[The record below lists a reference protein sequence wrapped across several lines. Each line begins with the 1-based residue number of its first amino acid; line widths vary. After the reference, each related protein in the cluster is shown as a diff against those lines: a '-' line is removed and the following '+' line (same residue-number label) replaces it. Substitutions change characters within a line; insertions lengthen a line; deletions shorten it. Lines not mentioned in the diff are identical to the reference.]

1 MSWLQLKFQAPSAL
15 AEELAD
21 RLTDAGALAVTLRDS
36 KDDPLYDD
44 SAGKP
49 NRTAQRPAGVMDMDV
64 HYEPAPGDTPL
75 WAHTSVEGLFAADAD
90 IPAVVEHLHAQSG
103 DESARD
109 YTVEPLADQAW
120 ERVCLDQFK
129 PLCFGDTLCI
139 CPTWLTPPDDAR
151 VTLFLDPG
159 LAFGTGTHPTTA
171 LCLEW
176 LAQHPPAGLTVID
189 YGCGSGILAL
199 AAAKLGART
208 VYATDHD
215 PQALTATRANAEK
228 NGLQTSIHTLTP
240 EQLPALEPTLEID
253 VLLANIIA
261 QPLIALAPVFAQH
274 VCAGG
279 RIVLSGILEHQADEV
294 IVAYRPWFAMVQKIQ
309 REDWMLLEGTRTS
322 AMV

>member
-21 RLTDAGALAVTLRDS
+21 RLTEAGALAVTLRDS
-36 KDDPLYDD
+36 KDDPL
-44 SAGKP
+44 
-49 NRTAQRPAGVMDMDV
+49 
-64 HYEPAPGDTPL
+64 YEPAPGDTPL

-90 IPAVVEHLHAQSG
+90 IPSVVEQLHAQSG
-103 DESARD
+103 DESVRD

-151 VTLFLDPG
+151 VTLLLDPG

-176 LAQHPPAGLTVID
+176 LARNPPAGLTVID

-199 AAAKLGART
+199 AAAKLGARM

-228 NGLQTSIHTLTP
+228 NELQLLIHTMTP
-240 EQLPALEPTLEID
+240 EQLPALEVD

-274 VCAGG
+274 VRAGG
-279 RIVLSGILEHQADEV
+279 RIVLSGILEHQAEEV
-294 IVAYRPWFAMVQKIQ
+294 IAAYRPWFAMVEKVQ
-309 REDWMLLEGTRTS
+309 RDDWMLLEATRTS

>member
-21 RLTDAGALAVTLRDS
+21 RLTEAGALAVTLRDS
-36 KDDPLYDD
+36 EDEPLY
-44 SAGKP
+44 
-49 NRTAQRPAGVMDMDV
+49 
-64 HYEPAPGDTPL
+64 EPGPGDTPL
-75 WAHTSVEGLFAADAD
+75 WSRTRVEGLFAADAD
-90 IPAVVEHLHAQSG
+90 IPAVIEHLHAQSG
-103 DESARD
+103 GESVRD
-109 YTVEPLADQAW
+109 YSVEPLADQAW

-129 PLCFGDTLCI
+129 PLCFGDALCI

-199 AAAKLGART
+199 AAAKLGARA

-228 NGLQTSIHTLTP
+228 NGLQALLHTLTP
-240 EQLPALEPTLEID
+240 EQLAALEPTLKVD
-253 VLLANIIA
+253 VLLANIVA
-261 QPLIALAPVFAQH
+261 QPLIALAPLFAQH
-274 VCAGG
+274 VRAGG
-279 RIVLSGILEHQADEV
+279 RIVLSGILEHQADAL
-294 IVAYRPWFAMVQKIQ
+294 IDAYHPWFAMAEQVQ
-309 REDWMLLEGTRTS
+309 REDWALLEGTRS
-322 AMV
+322 

>member
-15 AEELAD
+15 AEELAE

-36 KDDPLYDD
+36 RDEPL
-44 SAGKP
+44 
-49 NRTAQRPAGVMDMDV
+49 
-64 HYEPAPGDTPL
+64 YEPAPGDTPL
-75 WAHTSVEGLFAADAD
+75 WTHTSIEGLFAADAD

-103 DESARD
+103 DESVRD

-199 AAAKLGART
+199 AAAKLGARA

-228 NGLQTSIHTLTP
+228 NGLQASIHTLTP
-240 EQLPALEPTLEID
+240 EQLPALEAD
-253 VLLANIIA
+253 VLLANIVA
-261 QPLIALAPVFAQH
+261 QPLIALAPLFAQQ
-274 VCAGG
+274 VRAGG
-279 RIVLSGILEHQADEV
+279 RMVLSGILEPQADAV
-294 IVAYRPWFAMVQKIQ
+294 IAAYRPWFAMVQKVQ
-309 REDWMLLEGTRTS
+309 RDDWMLLEGTRTS

>member
-36 KDDPLYDD
+36 KDEPLY
-44 SAGKP
+44 
-49 NRTAQRPAGVMDMDV
+49 
-64 HYEPAPGDTPL
+64 EPGPGDTPL

-90 IPAVVEHLHAQSG
+90 IPAVVEHLHAESG
-103 DESARD
+103 DESVRD

-176 LAQHPPAGLTVID
+176 LARHPPAGLTVID

-199 AAAKLGART
+199 AAAKLGARA

-228 NGLQTSIHTLTP
+228 NGLQALIHTLTP
-240 EQLPALEPTLEID
+240 EQLPAPEAD

-261 QPLIALAPVFAQH
+261 QPLITLAPLFAQH
-274 VCAGG
+274 LRAGG
-279 RIVLSGILEHQADEV
+279 HLVLSGILEPQAEAV
-294 IVAYRPWFAMVQKIQ
+294 ISAYLPWFSMVRKVQ
-309 REDWMLLEGTRTS
+309 RDDWMLLKAMRTS
-322 AMV
+322 AKV